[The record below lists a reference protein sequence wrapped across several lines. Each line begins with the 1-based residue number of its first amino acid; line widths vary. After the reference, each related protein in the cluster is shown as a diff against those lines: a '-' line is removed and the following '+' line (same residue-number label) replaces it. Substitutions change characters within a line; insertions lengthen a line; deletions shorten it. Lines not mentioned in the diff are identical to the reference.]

1 MDNSFLFHTFFVLAA
16 ACIVVP
22 LAGRFRLGSVL
33 GYLTV
38 GVLVGPFGMGLINNA
53 QEIMHFAEFGIV
65 MMLFLIGLEL
75 EPNMLWRLR
84 KLILGLGVLQIIF
97 TTVLFMTVLLLL
109 GFNLNIALAVGMILS
124 LSSTALVVQI
134 LEEKNLMQ
142 TRAGESAFS
151 VLLLQDIAV
160 IPMLVILPLLAA
172 DNAFK
177 LSDFNLSKLDPISLF
192 AESSHVFL
200 VLGAIAALIIS
211 GRYFS
216 HHLFR
221 FVAKTNLREVFTATS
236 LALVLGVAL
245 LMQLLG
251 VSAALGAFIAGVVL
265 ASSEYKHTVETDIAP
280 FKGLL
285 LGLFFISVGM
295 GINFNLLISKPLN
308 LAIAVLA
315 LVLIKLLVLLIL
327 GRFFNLK
334 NIQNMIFAIAL
345 AQGGEFAFVLF
356 KLTSDLKLTNSEETA
371 FLNLVIVLSM
381 AVTPFFMI
389 LNDIFITPRFLTK
402 NADQNFDVIEE
413 NDNPVIIAGYG
424 RFGQIIG
431 RFLTAQRVAVTIL
444 ETDPDQI
451 DLLKRFNR
459 KVYYGDASNL
469 DLLKSA
475 GAAKAKLLVV
485 AVDEPEKVLEIV
497 NLVKKEFP
505 NLKIFA
511 RARNRRHAYELY
523 KAGVDYFRRET
534 FDASLAMAEEVMKSL
549 GKRAFNVRFKA
560 QQFMLHDQ
568 RSLED
573 SFEFFE
579 TEDDLISFSKKTV
592 QELETILQSD
602 LDDEEYIKANDG
614 W

>member
-1 MDNSFLFHTFFVLAA
+1 MDNAFLFHAFLVLAA

-38 GVLVGPFGMGLINNA
+38 GVLLGPFGMGLINNA

-84 KLILGLGVLQIIF
+84 RFILGLGVLQVIF
-97 TTVLFMTVLLLL
+97 STVLFTALMLFL

-124 LSSTALVVQI
+124 LSSTALVVQM

-142 TRAGESAFS
+142 TNAGESAFS

-160 IPMLVILPLLAA
+160 IPMLVILPLLVA
-172 DNAFK
+172 DNAFQ
-177 LSDFNLSKLDPISLF
+177 LSDFNLAKLNLTSLF
-192 AESSHVFL
+192 AGSSHVFL
-200 VLGAIAALIIS
+200 VLGVIAVLIIL

-216 HHLFR
+216 HYLFR
-221 FVAKTNLREVFTATS
+221 FIAKSNLREVFTATS
-236 LALVLGVAL
+236 LALVVGVTL

-295 GINFNLLISKPLN
+295 GMNFTLLISQPLS
-308 LAIAVLA
+308 LAMAVLA

-334 NIQNMIFAIAL
+334 NIQNMIFGVAL

-356 KLTSDLKLTNSEETA
+356 KLTADLKLTTGEETA
-371 FLNLVIVLSM
+371 FFNLVIALSM
-381 AVTPFFMI
+381 AITPFLMI
-389 LNDIFITPRFLTK
+389 LNDSFITPRFLTK

-534 FDASLAMAEEVMKSL
+534 FDASLVMAEEVMKSL

-560 QQFMLHDQ
+560 QQFMLHDE

-579 TEDDLISFSKKTV
+579 TEDDLISFSRKTV

-602 LDDEEYIKANDG
+602 LDDDEYIKANDG

>member
-1 MDNSFLFHTFFVLAA
+1 
-16 ACIVVP
+16 
-22 LAGRFRLGSVL
+22 
-33 GYLTV
+33 
-38 GVLVGPFGMGLINNA
+38 
-53 QEIMHFAEFGIV
+53 
-65 MMLFLIGLEL
+65 
-75 EPNMLWRLR
+75 
-84 KLILGLGVLQIIF
+84 
-97 TTVLFMTVLLLL
+97 
-109 GFNLNIALAVGMILS
+109 
-124 LSSTALVVQI
+124 
-134 LEEKNLMQ
+134 
-142 TRAGESAFS
+142 
-151 VLLLQDIAV
+151 
-160 IPMLVILPLLAA
+160 
-172 DNAFK
+172 
-177 LSDFNLSKLDPISLF
+177 
-192 AESSHVFL
+192 
-200 VLGAIAALIIS
+200 
-211 GRYFS
+211 
-216 HHLFR
+216 
-221 FVAKTNLREVFTATS
+221 
-236 LALVLGVAL
+236 
-245 LMQLLG
+245 
-251 VSAALGAFIAGVVL
+251 
-265 ASSEYKHTVETDIAP
+265 VETDIAP

-295 GINFNLLISKPLN
+295 GMNFHLLVSQPGN
-308 LAIAVLA
+308 LAMAVLA

-356 KLTSDLKLTNSEETA
+356 KLTADLKLTTSEETA
-371 FLNLVIVLSM
+371 FFNLVIALSM
-381 AVTPFFMI
+381 AITPFLMI
-389 LNDIFITPRFLTK
+389 LNDSFITPRFLTK
-402 NADQNFDVIEE
+402 NADQNFDLIEE
-413 NDNPVIIAGYG
+413 HDNPVSIAGYG

-534 FDASLAMAEEVMKSL
+534 FDASLVMAEEVMKSL

-560 QQFMLHDQ
+560 QQFMLHDE

-579 TEDDLISFSKKTV
+579 TEDDLISFSRKTV

>member
-1 MDNSFLFHTFFVLAA
+1 M
-16 ACIVVP
+16 
-22 LAGRFRLGSVL
+22 
-33 GYLTV
+33 
-38 GVLVGPFGMGLINNA
+38 
-53 QEIMHFAEFGIV
+53 
-65 MMLFLIGLEL
+65 
-75 EPNMLWRLR
+75 
-84 KLILGLGVLQIIF
+84 
-97 TTVLFMTVLLLL
+97 
-109 GFNLNIALAVGMILS
+109 
-124 LSSTALVVQI
+124 

-142 TRAGESAFS
+142 TNAGESAFS

-160 IPMLVILPLLAA
+160 IPMLVILPLLVA
-172 DNAFK
+172 DNAFQ
-177 LSDFNLSKLDPISLF
+177 LSDFNLAKLNLTSLF
-192 AESSHVFL
+192 AGSSHVFL
-200 VLGAIAALIIS
+200 VLGVIAVLIIL

-216 HHLFR
+216 HYLFR
-221 FVAKTNLREVFTATS
+221 FIAKSNLREVFTATS
-236 LALVLGVAL
+236 LALVVGVTL

-295 GINFNLLISKPLN
+295 GMNFTLLISQPLS
-308 LAIAVLA
+308 LAMAVLA

-334 NIQNMIFAIAL
+334 NIQNMIFGVAL

-356 KLTSDLKLTNSEETA
+356 KLTADLKLTTGEETA
-371 FLNLVIVLSM
+371 FFNLVIALSM
-381 AVTPFFMI
+381 AITPFLMI
-389 LNDIFITPRFLTK
+389 LNDSFITPRFLTK

-534 FDASLAMAEEVMKSL
+534 FDASLVMAEEVMKSL

-560 QQFMLHDQ
+560 QQFMLHDE

-579 TEDDLISFSKKTV
+579 TEDDLISFSRKTV

-602 LDDEEYIKANDG
+602 LDDDEYIKANDG

>member
-1 MDNSFLFHTFFVLAA
+1 M
-16 ACIVVP
+16 
-22 LAGRFRLGSVL
+22 
-33 GYLTV
+33 
-38 GVLVGPFGMGLINNA
+38 
-53 QEIMHFAEFGIV
+53 
-65 MMLFLIGLEL
+65 
-75 EPNMLWRLR
+75 
-84 KLILGLGVLQIIF
+84 
-97 TTVLFMTVLLLL
+97 
-109 GFNLNIALAVGMILS
+109 
-124 LSSTALVVQI
+124 
-134 LEEKNLMQ
+134 
-142 TRAGESAFS
+142 
-151 VLLLQDIAV
+151 
-160 IPMLVILPLLAA
+160 
-172 DNAFK
+172 
-177 LSDFNLSKLDPISLF
+177 
-192 AESSHVFL
+192 
-200 VLGAIAALIIS
+200 
-211 GRYFS
+211 
-216 HHLFR
+216 
-221 FVAKTNLREVFTATS
+221 
-236 LALVLGVAL
+236 
-245 LMQLLG
+245 
-251 VSAALGAFIAGVVL
+251 
-265 ASSEYKHTVETDIAP
+265 
-280 FKGLL
+280 
-285 LGLFFISVGM
+285 
-295 GINFNLLISKPLN
+295 
-308 LAIAVLA
+308 AVLA

-334 NIQNMIFAIAL
+334 NIQNMIFGVAL

-356 KLTSDLKLTNSEETA
+356 KLTSDLKLTTSEETA
-371 FLNLVIVLSM
+371 FFNLVIALSM
-381 AVTPFFMI
+381 AITPFLMI
-389 LNDIFITPRFLTK
+389 LNDSFITPRFLTK

-431 RFLTAQRVAVTIL
+431 RFLTAQRVSVTIL

-534 FDASLAMAEEVMKSL
+534 FDASLVMAEEVMKSL

-560 QQFMLHDQ
+560 QQFMLHDE

-579 TEDDLISFSKKTV
+579 TEDDLISFSRKTV

>member
-1 MDNSFLFHTFFVLAA
+1 MDNAFLFHAFLVLAA

-38 GVLVGPFGMGLINNA
+38 GVLLGPFGMGLINNA

-84 KLILGLGVLQIIF
+84 RFILGLGVLQVIF
-97 TTVLFMTVLLLL
+97 STVLFTALMLFL
-109 GFNLNIALAVGMILS
+109 GFNLNVALAVGMILS
-124 LSSTALVVQI
+124 LSSTALVVQM

-142 TRAGESAFS
+142 TNAGESAFS

-177 LSDFNLSKLDPISLF
+177 LSDFNLAKLNLTSLF
-192 AESSHVFL
+192 AGSSHVFL
-200 VLGAIAALIIS
+200 VLGVIAVLIIS

-216 HHLFR
+216 HYLFR
-221 FVAKTNLREVFTATS
+221 FIAKSNLREVFTATS
-236 LALVLGVAL
+236 LALVVGVTL

-295 GINFNLLISKPLN
+295 GMNFHLLVSQPGN
-308 LAIAVLA
+308 LAMAVLA

-334 NIQNMIFAIAL
+334 NIQNMIFGVAL

-356 KLTSDLKLTNSEETA
+356 KLTSDLKLTTSEETA
-371 FLNLVIVLSM
+371 FFNLLIALSM
-381 AVTPFFMI
+381 AVTPFLMI
-389 LNDIFITPRFLTK
+389 LNDSFITPRFLTK

-424 RFGQIIG
+424 RFGQIVG
-431 RFLTAQRVAVTIL
+431 RFLTAQRVSVTIL

-534 FDASLAMAEEVMKSL
+534 FDASLVMAEEVMKSL

-560 QQFMLHDQ
+560 QQFMLHDE

-579 TEDDLISFSKKTV
+579 TEDDLISFSRKTV

>member
-33 GYLTV
+33 GYLAV

-134 LEEKNLMQ
+134 LEEKKLMQ

-160 IPMLVILPLLAA
+160 IPMLVILPLLTA

-192 AESSHVFL
+192 AGSSHVFL

-295 GINFNLLISKPLN
+295 GINFNLLISKLLN

-371 FLNLVIVLSM
+371 FFNLVIVLSM

-389 LNDIFITPRFLTK
+389 LNDIFITPKFLTK

-431 RFLTAQRVAVTIL
+431 RFLTAQGVSVTIL

-534 FDASLAMAEEVMKSL
+534 FDASLVMAEEVMKSL

-579 TEDDLISFSKKTV
+579 TEEDLISFSRKTV

>member
-1 MDNSFLFHTFFVLAA
+1 MDNAFLFHAFLVLAA

-38 GVLVGPFGMGLINNA
+38 GVFLGPFGMGLINNA
-53 QEIMHFAEFGIV
+53 LEIMHFAEFGIV

-84 KLILGLGVLQIIF
+84 RFILGLGVLQVIF
-97 TTVLFMTVLLLL
+97 STVLFTVLMLFF
-109 GFNLNIALAVGMILS
+109 GFNLNMALAVGMILS
-124 LSSTALVVQI
+124 LSSTALVVQM

-142 TRAGESAFS
+142 TNAGESAFS

-160 IPMLVILPLLAA
+160 IPMLVILPLLTV

-177 LSDFNLSKLDPISLF
+177 LNNLTELNLSSLL
-192 AESSHVFL
+192 AGSSHVFL
-200 VLGAIAALIIS
+200 VLGVVAALIIS

-216 HHLFR
+216 HYLFR
-221 FVAKTNLREVFTATS
+221 FIAKSNLREVFTAMS
-236 LALVLGVAL
+236 LALVVGVTL

-295 GINFNLLISKPLN
+295 GMNFHLVISQSGN

-356 KLTSDLKLTNSEETA
+356 KLTADLKLTTSEETA
-371 FLNLVIVLSM
+371 FLNLVVALSM
-381 AVTPFFMI
+381 AVTPFLMI
-389 LNDIFITPRFLTK
+389 LNDSFITPRFLTK
-402 NADQNFDVIEE
+402 NADQNFDLIEE

-431 RFLTAQRVAVTIL
+431 RFLTAQRVSLTIL

-451 DLLKRFNR
+451 DLLRRFNR

-485 AVDEPEKVLEIV
+485 AIDDAAKVLEIV

-505 NLKIFA
+505 DLKIFA
-511 RARNRRHAYELY
+511 RARNRRHAYELH
-523 KAGVDYFRRET
+523 KAGVEYCRRET
-534 FDASLAMAEEVMKSL
+534 FDASLVMAEEVMKSL

-560 QQFMLHDQ
+560 QQFMLHDE
-568 RSLED
+568 RALED
-573 SFEFFE
+573 SFQFFE
-579 TEDDLISFSKKTV
+579 TEDDLISFSRKTV

>member
-33 GYLTV
+33 GYLAV

-134 LEEKNLMQ
+134 LEEKKLMQ

-160 IPMLVILPLLAA
+160 IPMLVILPLLTA

-192 AESSHVFL
+192 AGSSHVFL

-371 FLNLVIVLSM
+371 FFNLVIV
-381 AVTPFFMI
+381 
-389 LNDIFITPRFLTK
+389 
-402 NADQNFDVIEE
+402 
-413 NDNPVIIAGYG
+413 NP
-424 RFGQIIG
+424 
-431 RFLTAQRVAVTIL
+431 
-444 ETDPDQI
+444 
-451 DLLKRFNR
+451 
-459 KVYYGDASNL
+459 SN
-469 DLLKSA
+469 
-475 GAAKAKLLVV
+475 
-485 AVDEPEKVLEIV
+485 
-497 NLVKKEFP
+497 
-505 NLKIFA
+505 
-511 RARNRRHAYELY
+511 
-523 KAGVDYFRRET
+523 
-534 FDASLAMAEEVMKSL
+534 
-549 GKRAFNVRFKA
+549 
-560 QQFMLHDQ
+560 
-568 RSLED
+568 
-573 SFEFFE
+573 
-579 TEDDLISFSKKTV
+579 
-592 QELETILQSD
+592 
-602 LDDEEYIKANDG
+602 
-614 W
+614 

>member
-33 GYLTV
+33 GYLAV
-38 GVLVGPFGMGLINNA
+38 GVLVGPFGMALINNA

-109 GFNLNIALAVGMILS
+109 GFNLNMALAVGMILS

-134 LEEKNLMQ
+134 LEEKKLMQ

-160 IPMLVILPLLAA
+160 IPMLVILPLLTA

-177 LSDFNLSKLDPISLF
+177 LSDFNFSKLDPVSFF
-192 AESSHVFL
+192 AGSSHVFL
-200 VLGAIAALIIS
+200 VLGVIAALIIS

-221 FVAKTNLREVFTATS
+221 FIAKTNLREVFTATS

-295 GINFNLLISKPLN
+295 GINFNLLISQPLN

-381 AVTPFFMI
+381 AVTPLFMI
-389 LNDIFITPRFLTK
+389 LNDIFITPKFLTR
-402 NADQNFDVIEE
+402 NTDQSFDVIEE

-424 RFGQIIG
+424 RFGQVIG
-431 RFLTAQRVAVTIL
+431 RFLTAQRISVTIL
-444 ETDPDQI
+444 EADPDQI

-505 NLKIFA
+505 DLKIFA
-511 RARNRRHAYELY
+511 RARNRRHAYELH

-534 FDASLAMAEEVMKSL
+534 FDASLVMAEEVMKSL

-560 QQFMLHDQ
+560 QQFMLHDE

-579 TEDDLISFSKKTV
+579 TEEDLISFSRKTV

>member
-1 MDNSFLFHTFFVLAA
+1 
-16 ACIVVP
+16 
-22 LAGRFRLGSVL
+22 
-33 GYLTV
+33 
-38 GVLVGPFGMGLINNA
+38 
-53 QEIMHFAEFGIV
+53 
-65 MMLFLIGLEL
+65 
-75 EPNMLWRLR
+75 
-84 KLILGLGVLQIIF
+84 
-97 TTVLFMTVLLLL
+97 
-109 GFNLNIALAVGMILS
+109 
-124 LSSTALVVQI
+124 
-134 LEEKNLMQ
+134 
-142 TRAGESAFS
+142 
-151 VLLLQDIAV
+151 
-160 IPMLVILPLLAA
+160 
-172 DNAFK
+172 
-177 LSDFNLSKLDPISLF
+177 
-192 AESSHVFL
+192 
-200 VLGAIAALIIS
+200 
-211 GRYFS
+211 
-216 HHLFR
+216 
-221 FVAKTNLREVFTATS
+221 
-236 LALVLGVAL
+236 
-245 LMQLLG
+245 
-251 VSAALGAFIAGVVL
+251 
-265 ASSEYKHTVETDIAP
+265 VETDIAP

-295 GINFNLLISKPLN
+295 GMNFTLLISQPLS
-308 LAIAVLA
+308 LAMAVLA

-334 NIQNMIFAIAL
+334 NIQNMIFGVAL

-356 KLTSDLKLTNSEETA
+356 KLTADLKLTTGEETA
-371 FLNLVIVLSM
+371 FFNLVIALSM
-381 AVTPFFMI
+381 AITPFLMI
-389 LNDIFITPRFLTK
+389 LNDSFITPRFLTK

-413 NDNPVIIAGYG
+413 HDNPVIIANKLNFCENKVIEEHDNPVIIAGYG

-534 FDASLAMAEEVMKSL
+534 FDASLVMAEEVMKSL

-560 QQFMLHDQ
+560 QQFMLHDE

-579 TEDDLISFSKKTV
+579 TEDDLISFSRKTV

-602 LDDEEYIKANDG
+602 LDDDEYIKANDG